1 MVVKARKQGNSIVLT
16 IPSTTK
22 VPLNT
27 EFSVDVNKNGDIVY
41 KRIAKNNY
49 DLWSDPAYDDYDYD
63 AEIKREY
70 RELGYNPREVKP
82 VGKELAPLMTRSK
95 K

>member
-1 MVVKARKQGNSIVLT
+1 MVVKARKRGNSIVLT
-16 IPSTTK
+16 IPSTIK

-63 AEIKREY
+63 TEIKREY
-70 RELGYNPREVKP
+70 QELGYNPREVKP
-82 VGKELAPLMTRSK
+82 VGKELANEK
-95 K
+95 D